1 MIQKIDNSMWQP
13 TAQAAT
19 KKHGCHTFC
28 ATAVLF
34 TLYSFGG
41 LSPISGLL
49 DDLRYYAGAYC
60 SSAFSDSETQSLF
73 DSDWCN

>member
-1 MIQKIDNSMWQP
+1 MLIISLIGYHISNMFEHKNRGASAP
-13 TAQAAT
+13 
-19 KKHGCHTFC
+19 
-28 ATAVLF
+28 LP
-34 TLYSFGG
+34 YSSGG
-41 LSPISGLL
+41 IPSISGLL